1 MLGRFFNG
9 KKEEPKASRPP
20 HAVGASTSAARPGP
34 PEEPNGGGGFFNLPP
49 PVAVSSTQGVSYNHS
64 PAKAQSIGH
73 APQPPIA
80 YGGASNLGFQRPTA
94 TSGPPS
100 AAPSL
105 FGGMS
110 LKQSTVEP
118 PPPVSNEV
126 KPPSLFGGLEL
137 GGSSAVTSVASSG
150 STNPSPMSLS
160 ALNIPQ
166 STSIPPTLAPEPVVK
181 RPSRTSS
188 GFNYLDVA
196 PPESSAVAP
205 PTAPPV
211 VVPSG
216 VKKKKKPTF
225 RPGFG
230 RQLSE
235 ESVAALQRGDLKDA
249 DVVADET
256 VRDSSEGVATV
267 PLAKSTSIESR
278 PASGG
283 SSILKGLKVH
293 VPDSSD
299 SKSTRTA
306 TAASGSEDLNSL
318 LANMTIRSFSS
329 NTTTTIPSLVKVASQ
344 RSSPRSNSVVA
355 TTSSPRRKASPR
367 SSLPP
372 SFASSPPPTTPE
384 ERLAAL
390 IRDFDIAAGSFRASM
405 GQLKGEE
412 SHIME
417 RKLILTK
424 QIAQFNLDLHEVE
437 AQQIQSA
444 EDEDF
449 EKADALNATIEKIRH
464 CLMLSQ
470 SDLRKCEQDVTNVAK
485 QKEKL
490 VLQHVRSAKSTLN
503 AVTKFEEERTTAYT
517 DLAQEAK
524 SFKQTERR
532 RFAFEQQRVA
542 TELHHVTVN
551 MDHLDGE
558 KAEIEASIASQCSDE
573 YQTRTRLLEEKSTVE
588 AEIAELEA
596 KLAACRAQV
605 VEIDAGIAVADE
617 GIQVVRNKF
626 SRQLKRLAEREK
638 SILKTRKEI
647 EADEQAMHRQEAEFE
662 AKKADFSAR
671 LKELATQVL
680 AAQTELRVA
689 NIVCRVAEDQNT
701 RRQQKEDRLK
711 KNETQLFSVRDEVQ
725 EAEKDWKLLKNQQRD
740 LEKKRDGFRTVIMTA
755 GTTLPQLEAEKKQAA
770 ADRNFKEAARLS
782 KEIKQLEKD
791 RSSAD
796 EQIEVIGM
804 EIKDLDDR
812 IAAREEDFNAKK
824 SAYNEVEKTLEL
836 ETLNALYETHHDLR
850 VVMRQLT
857 KYESPKLN
865 GAVDFRTVALALVQ
879 SEYDSIVADI
889 EVLEDKYE
897 LEPYVK
903 ELAPEV
909 PEKPLAMLEED
920 ESEDGDEVAASGA
933 EESNHVNQQVKEL
946 TASAPAA
953 SPTLATSTS
962 ETKAVVEL
970 TPEALAAKIASV
982 EHEIEKATEEEDYEL
997 AAQLDEELETWKQ
1010 RLAKVQEEV
1019 AKGPSEADLRAELEA
1034 LQHAIESLA
1043 NQIEHATEEEEYEI
1057 AAHLDEELIAAQT
1070 RKTEIQLLLA
1080 QNESAVPMEV
1090 GQFEDD
1096 EEDVQESIADAHA
1109 NEEEEEQG
1117 DKEND
1122 ASPRKDDDEENEE
1135 DDEVDGADYEE
1146 EEPTQVSLFAGL
1158 EPKSTSSEQPA
1169 AEASVPATSSLF
1181 GGLSLACHAKQ
1192 DEDDD
1197 DEEEEDE
1204 QKEEPKPVSLFAGLE
1219 PKSAGNNEQPPVEG
1233 VPATTSL
1240 FGGLSLAP
1248 LATVIKDATD
1258 HAESTEEEPKPMSL
1272 FAGLEPKPVPSSG
1285 HDVSTV
1291 EGAPVGSSSLFGG
1304 LSLNTTATV
1313 AKDEGDDE
1321 EDEEEDD
1328 NDEEE
1333 SHKVIIHEPLQGNH
1347 EEDFVEEDNREG
1359 DVEVKPDEFVQV
1371 SSSSLFGGLSLAST
1385 EVSAPLSA
1393 VNDSSIASTSTG
1405 SLFGGLSLSDSVV
1418 STTED
1423 SAPAPSS
1430 GGSLFGGLSLQP
1442 QPIVPVDASIEGPR
1456 SPKVL
1461 SPTSAL
1467 SGGLSFSGSAVVT
1480 SGEPL
1485 SASNSDSIFGGLAV
1499 SNTPSLDS
1507 AASSHQE
1514 EVRGDG
1520 SVVNGGHVASTT
1532 AATASQAI
1540 DDEKDDDDHE
1550 D

>member
-110 LKQSTVEP
+110 LKQSAVEP

-160 ALNIPQ
+160 ALNLPQ

-181 RPSRTSS
+181 RPSRSSS

-196 PPESSAVAP
+196 PPEPSAVAP

-235 ESVAALQRGDLKDA
+235 ESLRMKLC
-249 DVVADET
+249 EI
-256 VRDSSEGVATV
+256 R
-267 PLAKSTSIESR
+267 
-278 PASGG
+278 
-283 SSILKGLKVH
+283 LKVWPLYRSPSLPRSN
-293 VPDSSD
+293 PDLHLEVRRSSRA
-299 SKSTRTA
+299 SKFMFLTPLTRNQRA
-306 TAASGSEDLNSL
+306 LLLQLRDLNSL

-372 SFASSPPPTTPE
+372 SFASSPAPTTPE

-390 IRDFDIAAGSFRASM
+390 VRDFDIAAGSFRASM

-424 QIAQFNLDLHEVE
+424 QIAQFNMDLHEVE

-470 SDLRKCEQDVTNVAK
+470 SDLRKCEQDVSNVAK

-573 YQTRTRLLEEKSTVE
+573 YETRTRLLEEKSTVE

-671 LKELATQVL
+671 LKDLATQVL
-680 AAQTELRVA
+680 AAQTELRVG

-711 KNETQLFSVRDEVQ
+711 KHETQLCSVRDEVQ

-879 SEYDSIVADI
+879 SEYDSVVADI

-909 PEKPLAMLEED
+909 AEKPLAMLEED
-920 ESEDGDEVAASGA
+920 ESDDGDEVAASGA

-946 TASAPAA
+946 TSSAPAA

-1010 RLAKVQEEV
+1010 RLAQVQEEV

-1043 NQIEHATEEEEYEI
+1043 DQIEHATEEEEYEI

-1090 GQFEDD
+1090 GQFED
-1096 EEDVQESIADAHA
+1096 EEDVHDNIADAHA
-1109 NEEEEEQG
+1109 SEDEEEQG
-1117 DKEND
+1117 DEEND
-1122 ASPRKDDDEENEE
+1122 AAPRKDDDDEENEQE
-1135 DDEVDGADYEE
+1135 DEVDGADDEE
-1146 EEPTQVSLFAGL
+1146 EAPKQVLLFAGL
-1158 EPKSTSSEQPA
+1158 EPKSASSEQPA
-1169 AEASVPATSSLF
+1169 AEASVPAPSSLF
-1181 GGLSLACHAKQ
+1181 GGLSLASHAKQ
-1192 DEDDD
+1192 DE
-1197 DEEEEDE
+1197 EEEEE
-1204 QKEEPKPVSLFAGLE
+1204 EEEEREEPKPGSLFAGLE
-1219 PKSAGNNEQPPVEG
+1219 PKSAGHNEQPPVEG

-1248 LATVIKDATD
+1248 IATAINDATD
-1258 HAESTEEEPKPMSL
+1258 HAESTEEEPKPKSL
-1272 FAGLEPKPVPSSG
+1272 FAGLEPKPVPSTA
-1285 HDVSTV
+1285 HDGSTV
-1291 EGAPVGSSSLFGG
+1291 EGAPAVGSSSLFGG
-1304 LSLNTTATV
+1304 LALNTTATVV

-1321 EDEEEDD
+1321 EEEEEDEEEDD
-1328 NDEEE
+1328 NDAEE
-1333 SHKVIIHEPLQGNH
+1333 SHEVIEPLEENH
-1347 EEDFVEEDNREG
+1347 EEDFVEEDDKEG
-1359 DVEVKPDEFVQV
+1359 DVEAKSDEFVQV

-1393 VNDSSIASTSTG
+1393 ANDCSIAPTSTG
-1405 SLFGGLSLSDSVV
+1405 SLFGGLSLSDSV

-1423 SAPAPSS
+1423 AAPSS
-1430 GGSLFGGLSLQP
+1430 GGSLFGGLSFQP

-1461 SPTSAL
+1461 SPTSTL
-1467 SGGLSFSGSAVVT
+1467 FGGLSVSGPAVVT

-1485 SASNSDSIFGGLAV
+1485 SASKSDSIFGGLAV
-1499 SNTPSLDS
+1499 APPL
-1507 AASSHQE
+1507 SHPE
-1514 EVRGDG
+1514 GRGDG
-1520 SVVNGGHVASTT
+1520 SVVNGGHVAT

>member
-110 LKQSTVEP
+110 LKQSAVEP

-160 ALNIPQ
+160 ALNLPQ

-181 RPSRTSS
+181 RPSRSSS

-196 PPESSAVAP
+196 PPEPSAVAP

-256 VRDSSEGVATV
+256 VRDSSEGVASV
-267 PLAKSTSIESR
+267 PLAKSASIESR

-372 SFASSPPPTTPE
+372 SFASSPAPTTPE

-390 IRDFDIAAGSFRASM
+390 VRDFDIAAGSFRASM

-424 QIAQFNLDLHEVE
+424 QIAQFNMDLHEVE

-470 SDLRKCEQDVTNVAK
+470 SDLRKCEQDVSNVAK

-573 YQTRTRLLEEKSTVE
+573 YETRTRLLEEKSTVE

-711 KNETQLFSVRDEVQ
+711 KHETQLCSVRDEVQ

-879 SEYDSIVADI
+879 SEYDSVVADI

-909 PEKPLAMLEED
+909 AEKPLAMLEED
-920 ESEDGDEVAASGA
+920 ESDDGDEVAASGA

-946 TASAPAA
+946 TSSAPAA

-1010 RLAKVQEEV
+1010 RLAQVQEEV

-1043 NQIEHATEEEEYEI
+1043 DQIEHATEEEEYEI

-1090 GQFEDD
+1090 GQFED
-1096 EEDVQESIADAHA
+1096 EEDVHDNIADAHA
-1109 NEEEEEQG
+1109 SEDEEEQG
-1117 DKEND
+1117 DEEND
-1122 ASPRKDDDEENEE
+1122 AAPRKDDDDEENEQE
-1135 DDEVDGADYEE
+1135 DEVDGADDEE
-1146 EEPTQVSLFAGL
+1146 EAPKQVLFAGL
-1158 EPKSTSSEQPA
+1158 EPKSASSEQPA
-1169 AEASVPATSSLF
+1169 AEASVPAPSSLF
-1181 GGLSLACHAKQ
+1181 GGLSLASHAKQ
-1192 DEDDD
+1192 DESD
-1197 DEEEEDE
+1197 DEEEEE
-1204 QKEEPKPVSLFAGLE
+1204 EEEEEREEPKPVSLFAGLE
-1219 PKSAGNNEQPPVEG
+1219 PKSAGHNEQPPVEG

-1248 LATVIKDATD
+1248 IATAINDATD
-1258 HAESTEEEPKPMSL
+1258 HAESTEEEPKPKSL
-1272 FAGLEPKPVPSSG
+1272 FAGLEPKPVPSTG
-1285 HDVSTV
+1285 HDGSTV
-1291 EGAPVGSSSLFGG
+1291 EGAPAVGSSSLFGG
-1304 LSLNTTATV
+1304 LALNTTATVV

-1321 EDEEEDD
+1321 EEEEEDEEEDD
-1328 NDEEE
+1328 NDAEE
-1333 SHKVIIHEPLQGNH
+1333 SHEVIEPLEENH
-1347 EEDFVEEDNREG
+1347 EDFVEEDDKEG
-1359 DVEVKPDEFVQV
+1359 DVEAKSDEFVQV

-1393 VNDSSIASTSTG
+1393 ANDSSIAPTSTG
-1405 SLFGGLSLSDSVV
+1405 SLFGGLSLSDSV

-1423 SAPAPSS
+1423 AAPSS
-1430 GGSLFGGLSLQP
+1430 GGSLFGGLSFQP

-1461 SPTSAL
+1461 SPTSTL
-1467 SGGLSFSGSAVVT
+1467 FGGLSVSGPAVVT

-1485 SASNSDSIFGGLAV
+1485 SASKSDSIFGGLAV
-1499 SNTPSLDS
+1499 APPL
-1507 AASSHQE
+1507 SHPE
-1514 EVRGDG
+1514 GRGDG
-1520 SVVNGGHVASTT
+1520 SVVNGGHVAT